1 MATVSRNYSA
11 IRKHCDQQREEL
23 EKEFNALRP
32 HLLDIAKHCYYPA
45 VKGLNE
51 SVDSSSSSSESASQS
66 DSNRI
71 DNHATMC
78 LRRGAAG
85 FHANLTSPSRQWF
98 RVGATSKNKI
108 SDSSSIRKHMDDR
121 TETITEIIRKS
132 GSYKEFHTLYNH
144 LMAFGFGCLLVIE
157 ETEIIERCIRPIC
170 LRMGTYALGN
180 GKSGKVN
187 RLIRRF
193 SYNSRK
199 MLQEFGNDLTKEVRD
214 EMLEKPDHR
223 WLVYNLI
230 EPDKYGEANAD
241 SMTKDMRLAPE
252 FQFRSIYWFAANK
265 KGNSGILR
273 ITGYK
278 INPIIAPRMDREHGD
293 VYGIGR
299 GHEALA
305 LMKGLD
311 ATIYDGLQMSSHA
324 AEPPVQ
330 ASSDFADKGINLER
344 GGINISGNTA
354 GESSFIKAIDLG
366 AGEAIRVC
374 EYNQNKLE
382 DKISRTFY
390 NDIFAAITMAG
401 SDTRMTAA
409 EIYQRTSES
418 LLMLGP
424 VLSSIDDE
432 FLDPFIN
439 LVSFY
444 AVRNGLI
451 EVPAEIVEDI
461 NDLDIEYI
469 SSVHLAQ
476 KASEL
481 GVIDR
486 FVTFTGGVAQVKPDV
501 LENVNYDSVTRL
513 YASMLGMKEE
523 CLTDLENLKN
533 DRKRQRR
540 ATAAVIQSEQG
551 MKEAETLAKV
561 GGTSLQGTVAG
572 ALAGIGG
579 GQP

>member
-51 SVDSSSSSSESASQS
+51 SVDSSS
-66 DSNRI
+66 DSNESTGQGDTNRL

-98 RVGATSKNKI
+98 RIGATSNSEVGDK
-108 SDSSSIRKHMDDR
+108 SAIRKHMDDR

-144 LMAFGFGCLLVIE
+144 LMAFGFGCLLVVE
-157 ETEIIERCIRPIC
+157 DTEIIQRCIRPIC

-193 SYNSRK
+193 SYNGRK
-199 MLQEFGNDLTKEVRD
+199 MLQEFGNDLTKEVKE
-214 EMLEKPDHR
+214 EMLEKPDQR

-230 EPDKYGEANAD
+230 EPDKYGEAPAD
-241 SMTKDMRLAPE
+241 SMTQGMRLSTE
-252 FQFRSIYWFAANK
+252 FQFRSIYWIAANK
-265 KGNSGILR
+265 KGNSGIIR
-273 ITGYK
+273 ITGYT

-330 ASSDFADKGINLER
+330 ASSDFADKGINLDR

-354 GESSFIKAIDLG
+354 GESSFIKAIDLN
-366 AGEAIRVC
+366 AGEAIKVC
-374 EYNQNKLE
+374 EFNQDKLE

-390 NDIFAAITMAG
+390 NDIFSAITMSGA
-401 SDTRMTAA
+401 DTRMTAA

-439 LVSFY
+439 LVSFF
-444 AVRNGLI
+444 AEKNGI
-451 EVPAEIVEDI
+451 ITVPPDIAEDI
-461 NDLDIEYI
+461 ADLDIEYI

-481 GVIDR
+481 GVLDR
-486 FVTFTGGVAQVKPDV
+486 FMSFTGGIGQVMPTV
-501 LENVNYDSVTRL
+501 LENVNYDSVVRL
-513 YASMLGMKEE
+513 YASMLGVKEE
-523 CLTDLENLKN
+523 CLTDLAATETN
-533 DRKRQRR
+533 RKRQRR
-540 ATAAVIQSEQG
+540 AAATVIQNEQG
-551 MKEAETLAKV
+551 LKEAETLAKV

-579 GQP
+579 QQ

>member
-1 MATVSRNYSA
+1 
-11 IRKHCDQQREEL
+11 
-23 EKEFNALRP
+23 
-32 HLLDIAKHCYYPA
+32 
-45 VKGLNE
+45 
-51 SVDSSSSSSESASQS
+51 
-66 DSNRI
+66 
-71 DNHATMC
+71 
-78 LRRGAAG
+78 
-85 FHANLTSPSRQWF
+85 
-98 RVGATSKNKI
+98 
-108 SDSSSIRKHMDDR
+108 
-121 TETITEIIRKS
+121 
-132 GSYKEFHTLYNH
+132 
-144 LMAFGFGCLLVIE
+144 
-157 ETEIIERCIRPIC
+157 
-170 LRMGTYALGN
+170 MG
-180 GKSGKVN
+180 SGKVN
-187 RLIRRF
+187 RLVRRF

-199 MLQEFGNDLTKEVRD
+199 MLQEFGNDLPKEVKD

-223 WLVYNLI
+223 WLVCNLI
-230 EPDKYGEANAD
+230 EPDKYGEAPAD
-241 SMTKDMRLAPE
+241 SMTQGMRLAPE
-252 FQFRSIYWFAANK
+252 FQFRSIYWIASNK
-265 KGNSGILR
+265 KGNSGIIR

-330 ASSDFADKGINLER
+330 ASSDFADKGINLDR

-354 GESSFIKAIDLG
+354 GESSFIRAIDLN
-366 AGEAIRVC
+366 AGEAIKVC
-374 EYNQNKLE
+374 EFNQRRLE

-444 AVRNGLI
+444 AVKNGLI
-451 EVPAEIVEDI
+451 EVPPEIAEEIA
-461 NDLDIEYI
+461 DLNIEYI

-481 GVIDR
+481 GVLDR
-486 FVTFTGGVAQVKPDV
+486 FVSFVGGVGQVVTPV
-501 LENVNYDSVTRL
+501 FENVNYDSVVRL
-513 YASMLGMKEE
+513 YASMLGVKEE
-523 CLTDLENLKN
+523 CLTDLAATENN
-533 DRKRQRR
+533 RKKQRR
-540 ATAAVIQSEQG
+540 ASAAVIQSEQNA
-551 MKEAETLAKV
+551 KDAETLAKI

-579 GQP
+579 GQQ